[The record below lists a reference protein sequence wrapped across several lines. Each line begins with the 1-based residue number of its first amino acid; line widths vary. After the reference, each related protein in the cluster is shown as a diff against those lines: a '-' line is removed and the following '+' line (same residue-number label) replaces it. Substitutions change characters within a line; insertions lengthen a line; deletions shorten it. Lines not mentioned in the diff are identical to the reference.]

1 MNPDLDK
8 EMSFWVKL
16 LGLDKPDPV
25 SGKPWKI
32 TWGWVDSIDL
42 GDGRQAYGLNT
53 VNGETQES
61 KIEIRKLYTE
71 KDREEFA
78 DTCIH
83 EAAHCLGARMEALLD
98 AGKKEIAH
106 EYIAERLAPAFVAL
120 RDTPQAVALAKAI
133 QQWPKRAMALAKAAT
148 MPARAKGP
156 AMPID
161 PKKLAELAMRAGE
174 LKAMEGLPPEAASL
188 LEEIIAA
195 SAGGDAGPPSAAPV
209 LPAEPPTAP
218 QDDKNAPPP
227 AAKPLDDQGYAKT
240 VTVLLDARPD
250 LTTKQRDHVL
260 KKIKSLPDAAEY
272 IGTIPLA
279 KTPPAPSAPPAKP
292 LEAPPR
298 GGNSATTHRLGK
310 TDNESLTTV
319 LKAMGQPLEKKMG
332 PTVLAKGNGEHAPK
346 FFTLGNLTP
355 TEYREKR
362 ANGWDPRKEFP
373 RANEVMQ

>member
-8 EMSFWVKL
+8 EMSYWVKL

-61 KIEIRKLYTE
+61 KIDIRKLYTE

-120 RDTPQAVALAKAI
+120 RGTSQATALAKAI
-133 QQWPKRAMALAKAAT
+133 GHWPKRAMALAKATT
-148 MPARAKGP
+148 MPARAKGIT
-156 AMPID
+156 MD
-161 PKKLAELAMRAGE
+161 PKQVAAALALIAAASTPEEKEKLLAEYTAQVNAMATDAAPSSTEAPLLAAP
-174 LKAMEGLPPEAASL
+174 PPE
-188 LEEIIAA
+188 EQK
-195 SAGGDAGPPSAAPV
+195 PPMQAPAAAPLDPGYAKALDV
-209 LPAEPPTAP
+209 LFAARPDLGKTHRTHVEKHYKTVEGAAEYISTIVPPKTTIAPAA
-218 QDDKNAPPP
+218 P
-227 AAKPLDDQGYAKT
+227 AAKPLETA
-240 VTVLLDARPD
+240 
-250 LTTKQRDHVL
+250 
-260 KKIKSLPDAAEY
+260 
-272 IGTIPLA
+272 
-279 KTPPAPSAPPAKP
+279 
-292 LEAPPR
+292 PR
-298 GGNSATTHRLGK
+298 GGGTNATQRLGK
-310 TDNESLTTV
+310 TDNESLSAV
-319 LKAMGQPLEKKMG
+319 AKAMGQPLEKKTG
-332 PTVLAKGNGEHAPK
+332 PAILAKGKGENAPK

-355 TEYREKR
+355 TEYRAKR
-362 ANGWDPRKEFP
+362 ATGWDPTKEFP